1 MYFLTACLIVGALS
15 AHVSSRR
22 SWNLLQDFREASAV
36 QRLAARR
43 RALLPVLCLGC
54 VLLLLLLGRVLG
66 SEFTAVTA
74 DLLVLLVSIFA
85 GLFIGVFGVIAAT
98 NRGRCDPAQS
108 RRQMKAP

>member
-22 SWNLLQDFREASAV
+22 SWNLLQDFRVASAT

-43 RALLPVLCLGC
+43 RALLPVLCLGFF
-54 VLLLLLLGRVLG
+54 LLLILLVGRVLG

-74 DLLVLLVSIFA
+74 DCLVLLVSIFA

-98 NRGRCDPAQS
+98 D
-108 RRQMKAP
+108 RR

>member
-1 MYFLTACLIVGALS
+1 MYFITACLIVGALS

-22 SWNLLQDFREASAV
+22 SWNLLRDLRLASPT

-54 VLLLLLLGRVLG
+54 FLLLVLLLSRVLG
-66 SEFTAVTA
+66 SEFTAVTT
-74 DLLVLLVSIFA
+74 DCLVVLVSIFA

-98 NRGRCDPAQS
+98 DRC
-108 RRQMKAP
+108 